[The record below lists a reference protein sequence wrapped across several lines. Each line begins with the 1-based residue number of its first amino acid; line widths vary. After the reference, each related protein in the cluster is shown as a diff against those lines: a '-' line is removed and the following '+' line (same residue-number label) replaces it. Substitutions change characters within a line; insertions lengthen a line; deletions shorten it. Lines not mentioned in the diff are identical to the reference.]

1 MKLSAPFLQLFI
13 LILVASSSPAAGPQQ
28 TSSPAPG
35 PSAERHLLPADTQ
48 HKIDKATLDLL
59 KKSGVPSAS
68 IAVVRDGKFAYVH
81 AYGMADVKART
92 AAASTMRYSVGS
104 ISKQFTAAAILL
116 LAEEGKLSL
125 DDKVGRWLPDLT
137 RANEITIRQIL
148 SMTSGYQD
156 YWPQDYVMPNMIQP
170 TSAQEILDGWARK
183 PLDFEP
189 GTKWQYSN
197 TNYVIAGLIVERVAG
212 MPLFEFLQKRIF
224 LPLEMKSVFDTDAA
238 ALPAGEPMR
247 YQRFGLGP
255 VRPAPKEGKGWMF
268 AAGELAMTAAD
279 LAQWDISMIDQKV
292 LKPASYAEMQKDVL
306 LESGAGTQYG
316 LGVGVSIVNGHRLIS
331 HGGEVS
337 GFTARNAVYPD
348 DRTAVVV
355 FTNLDATRASQD
367 MANKIAE
374 ILFIPP
380 GSEGPLGE
388 AKAVFAG
395 LQQGKIDRS
404 RFTSNATAYFSDQ
417 ALKDLATSLA
427 PLGKPTEFSEVAEGS
442 RGGMTFHR
450 YRVQFAKKA
459 LTVSTYVMP
468 DGKLEQYIVAAD

>member
-48 HKIDKATLDLL
+48 RKIDKATLDLL

-156 YWPQDYVMPNMIQP
+156 YWPQDYAMPNMIQP

-224 LPLEMKSVFDTDAA
+224 LPWK
-238 ALPAGEPMR
+238 
-247 YQRFGLGP
+247 
-255 VRPAPKEGKGWMF
+255 
-268 AAGELAMTAAD
+268 
-279 LAQWDISMIDQKV
+279 
-292 LKPASYAEMQKDVL
+292 
-306 LESGAGTQYG
+306 
-316 LGVGVSIVNGHRLIS
+316 
-331 HGGEVS
+331 
-337 GFTARNAVYPD
+337 
-348 DRTAVVV
+348 
-355 FTNLDATRASQD
+355 
-367 MANKIAE
+367 
-374 ILFIPP
+374 
-380 GSEGPLGE
+380 
-388 AKAVFAG
+388 
-395 LQQGKIDRS
+395 
-404 RFTSNATAYFSDQ
+404 
-417 ALKDLATSLA
+417 
-427 PLGKPTEFSEVAEGS
+427 
-442 RGGMTFHR
+442 
-450 YRVQFAKKA
+450 
-459 LTVSTYVMP
+459 
-468 DGKLEQYIVAAD
+468 